1 MPARASPSGFAAPYH
16 FSISLVVSLSDI
28 VQERVFMWSIL
39 YIRHLKG
46 FNCFWNFQRETIILC
61 DSIDR
66 LWNNWNFHFTDFP
79 RIHVLTRWN
88 SFDFVHD
95 NRLLFTGQLRHYFV
109 NVLKF
114 LNLRLRQVEVD
125 CALTC
130 DTWQNHSFFPLFDA
144 FWSRFLRNE

>member
-1 MPARASPSGFAAPYH
+1 
-16 FSISLVVSLSDI
+16 
-28 VQERVFMWSIL
+28 
-39 YIRHLKG
+39 
-46 FNCFWNFQRETIILC
+46 
-61 DSIDR
+61 
-66 LWNNWNFHFTDFP
+66 
-79 RIHVLTRWN
+79 
-88 SFDFVHD
+88 
-95 NRLLFTGQLRHYFV
+95 LLFTGQLRHYFV